1 MGDAERATLVRAL
14 ARVRRDRRA
23 AVLWVEHDWRL
34 VRHLADR
41 VVVIEAGR
49 VLVDGKPSDVLADA
63 NIRRI
68 LASGQDGTWN
78 DASRMHP

>member
-34 VRHLADR
+34 SATLLT
-41 VVVIEAGR
+41 G
-49 VLVDGKPSDVLADA
+49 LS
-63 NIRRI
+63 
-68 LASGQDGTWN
+68 
-78 DASRMHP
+78 